1 MKFAKTLL
9 TAAALAVVLGGSA
22 YAKTLV
28 YCSEASPAN
37 FDPGTTTGGNDYDA
51 GARTVYNRLVE
62 FKHGSTEVEPG
73 LAESWEIS
81 PDGLTYTFHLRK
93 GVKFQT
99 TDYFTPTRELAAE
112 DVIFSFERQMKADN
126 PWNQYVAGASYEY
139 LSGMGF
145 PDLIKSIE
153 KVDDLTV

>member
-51 GARTVYNRLVE
+51 GSRTVYNRLVE
-62 FKHGSTEVEPG
+62 FKHGSSELEPG
-73 LAESWEIS
+73 LAESWTFS
-81 PDGLTYTFHLRK
+81 DDGLEYTFKLRQ
-93 GVKFQT
+93 GV
-99 TDYFTPTRELAAE
+99 
-112 DVIFSFERQMKADN
+112 
-126 PWNQYVAGASYEY
+126 
-139 LSGMGF
+139 
-145 PDLIKSIE
+145 
-153 KVDDLTV
+153 